1 MCACVWEG
9 HEVGEARVVWGAVGG
24 ADGDEGVGPDPAV
37 RVGGGR
43 EAAVGLEAGLKGG
56 VQAGAA
62 RLEGVAH
69 DVAALANLDG

>member
-1 MCACVWEG
+1 MQRQPIVVAAVVCVWPCG
-9 HEVGEARVVWGAVGG
+9 PPCVVGPV
-24 ADGDEGVGPDPAV
+24 GVGPDPAV

-69 DVAALANLDG
+69 DVAALADLDG